1 MFIQQRLLHL
11 RQLRRQLAAE
21 DAHIGDLFQH
31 DSVMH
36 RVFGVFPPGKRAVR
50 VHQHAGHLRWIDAF
64 FTEGFDDH
72 RAGFPFVLAVDLLVG
87 HQTGTGDRA
96 VEVVGVGGA
105 GGGNRL
111 SGLRP
116 DGGVTRMGMNNAAQR
131 RECLIQQAVG
141 WGIRR
146 GFFLAFNHFAGL
158 QADHH
163 HIFGAHY
170 AVVDA
175 GGFNYQHPPFTVD
188 GADVAPGEGNQ
199 IVLRQGQVGF
209 ENLAFE
215 IF

>member
-50 VHQHAGHLRWIDAF
+50 VHQHAGHLRRIDAF